1 MTLRG
6 AWVIPDGAPLE
17 IHVRDGTMTRPCA
30 TSILLLFV
38 FSAYAWPQS
47 EIASVLG
54 AVTDPSGAVIAGA
67 QVTILNESTGLKRDS
82 STDLTGQYRIAGL
95 PIGNYSVR
103 VQKEGFQTQVRE
115 GITLTSCGQRTE
127 ST

>member
-1 MTLRG
+1 
-6 AWVIPDGAPLE
+6 
-17 IHVRDGTMTRPCA
+17 MTRPCA